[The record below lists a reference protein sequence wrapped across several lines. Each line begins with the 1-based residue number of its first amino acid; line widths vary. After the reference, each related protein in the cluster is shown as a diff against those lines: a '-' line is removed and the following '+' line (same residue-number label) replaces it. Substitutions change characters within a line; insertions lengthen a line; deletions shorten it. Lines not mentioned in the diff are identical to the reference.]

1 MTRGQRIAVIAFAVL
16 AFVVVSFVLARVLT
30 AGNAE
35 RSAAIDV
42 VQDEARGST
51 AAVAGAI
58 DGCDADAACTAR
70 VARVVHRVRRPG
82 KVEILR
88 VDGTGGLEPF
98 GRTTVARVAWKAG
111 DTLPVVQCV
120 SLKRSGDPLTGFEVT
135 VTGVSPPIGR
145 QASC

>member
-1 MTRGQRIAVIAFAVL
+1 MTRGQRIAIIAFAVL
-16 AFVVVSFVLARVLT
+16 AFAVVSFVLARILT

-42 VQDEARGST
+42 VQDEARGSA

-58 DGCDADAACTAR
+58 DGCRADAACTAR
-70 VARVVHRVRRPG
+70 VERVVHKVRRDG

-98 GRTTVARVAWKAG
+98 GRTTVARVAWRAG
-111 DTLPVVQCV
+111 GALPVVQCV
-120 SLKRSGDPLTGFEVT
+120 SLKRSGNPLTGFDVAVT
-135 VTGVSPPIGR
+135 AVSPPIGR
-145 QASC
+145 EASC